1 MSDRAR
7 ASAHLGMLLTT
18 LIWGGNFT
26 ISKLALREI
35 PPLPFTAIR
44 FLVGSV
50 VFLFLLWRLGRLRW
64 PPAGLGW
71 PLIILGVIGNTLYQL
86 CFIEG
91 LFRTSAT
98 DASLILASLPTI
110 VTVSAAL
117 LGLEQTTA
125 RQRWGVL
132 LATVGVVAIVL
143 RNGVGP
149 GGGDLVG
156 DLLMLAATGCWT
168 IYSLGLRRIS
178 GSMPALELTAWTLFT
193 GTPGLLLLGVPGM
206 AALDWGGVSV
216 PGWIAVAYAALLSL
230 TAAYFL
236 WSRSI
241 QALGAGRT
249 AIYSC
254 GVPLVAA
261 TVALFLLGEAPTVA
275 HAIGA
280 TLIIAGVLLSN
291 RAIRSPIPPA
301 E

>member
-1 MSDRAR
+1 
-7 ASAHLGMLLTT
+7 MLLTT

-44 FLVGSV
+44 FVAGSLVLAIV
-50 VFLFLLWRLGRLRW
+50 LFRLDRLRW
-64 PPAGLGW
+64 PPTGMGW

-86 CFIEG
+86 CFIHG

-98 DASLILASLPTI
+98 DAALILASLPTI

-117 LGLEQTTA
+117 LGLEQTTV
-125 RQRWGVL
+125 RQRWGVV
-132 LATVGVVAIVL
+132 LATAGVVAIVL
-143 RNGVGP
+143 RNGFGQ

-178 GSMPALELTAWTLFT
+178 GSMPALELTGWTLFT
-193 GTPGLLLLGVPGM
+193 GTPGLLLLGLPGLV
-206 AALDWGGVSV
+206 ALDWGGVTLV
-216 PGWIAVAYAALLSL
+216 GWSAVVYATLLSL

-241 QALGAGRT
+241 QVLGAGRT

-254 GVPLVAA
+254 GVPLIAA
-261 TVALFLLGEAPTVA
+261 IVALLVLDEQPTFA
-275 HAIGA
+275 HALGA
-280 TLIIAGVLLSN
+280 TLIISGVLLNN
-291 RAIRSPIPPA
+291 RVRVPSTPPA

>member
-1 MSDRAR
+1 
-7 ASAHLGMLLTT
+7 MLLTT

-35 PPLPFTAIR
+35 PPLQFTAIR
-44 FLVGSV
+44 FVAGSLVLAIV
-50 VFLFLLWRLGRLRW
+50 LLRLDRLRW
-64 PPAGLGW
+64 PPAGMGW
-71 PLIILGVIGNTLYQL
+71 PLIILGLIGNTLYQL
-86 CFIEG
+86 CFIHG

-98 DASLILASLPTI
+98 DAALILASLPTM

-117 LGLEQTTA
+117 LGLEQTTV
-125 RQRWGVL
+125 RQRWGVV
-132 LATVGVVAIVL
+132 LATTGVVAIVL
-143 RNGVGP
+143 RNGFGQ

-193 GTPGLLLLGVPGM
+193 GTPGLFLMGLPGLV
-206 AALDWGGVSV
+206 ALDWGGVSLA
-216 PGWIAVAYAALLSL
+216 GWAAVGYAALLSL
-230 TAAYFL
+230 TAAYVL

-241 QALGAGRT
+241 RALGAGRT

-261 TVALFLLGEAPTVA
+261 TVALLLLGEQPTLA
-275 HAIGA
+275 HALGA
-280 TLIIAGVLLSN
+280 TLIISGVLLSN
-291 RAIRSPIPPA
+291 RGLVPSTPPP

>member
-1 MSDRAR
+1 
-7 ASAHLGMLLTT
+7 MLLTT

-44 FLVGSV
+44 FVAGSLVLAIV
-50 VFLFLLWRLGRLRW
+50 LRRLDRLRW
-64 PPAGLGW
+64 PPAGMGW
-71 PLIILGVIGNTLYQL
+71 PLILLGGIGNTIYQL
-86 CFIEG
+86 CFITG

-98 DASLILASLPTI
+98 DAALILSSLPTI
-110 VTVSAAL
+110 VTVSAGF
-117 LGLEQTTA
+117 LGLEQTTV
-125 RQRWGVL
+125 RQRWGVA
-132 LATVGVVAIVL
+132 LATTGVVAIVL
-143 RNGVGP
+143 RNGFGH

-178 GSMPALELTAWTLFT
+178 GSMPALEITAWTLFT
-193 GTPGLLLLGVPGM
+193 GTPVLLLVGLPGLVT
-206 AALDWGGVSV
+206 LDWRGVSV
-216 PGWIAVAYAALLSL
+216 IGWAAVGYAAMLSL

-261 TVALFLLGEAPTVA
+261 TVALLLLGEQPTIA
-275 HAIGA
+275 HAVGA
-280 TLIIAGVLLSN
+280 ALIIAGVLLSN
-291 RAIRSPIPPA
+291 RAATPDSPPA

>member
-1 MSDRAR
+1 MPDRSR

-44 FLVGSV
+44 FVAGSLVLAIV
-50 VFLFLLWRLGRLRW
+50 LWRLDRLRW
-64 PPAGLGW
+64 PPAGMGW
-71 PLIILGVIGNTLYQL
+71 PLIVLGIIGNTLYQL
-86 CFIEG
+86 CFIHG

-98 DASLILASLPTI
+98 DAALILASLPTI
-110 VTVSAAL
+110 VTVSAGL
-117 LGLEQTTA
+117 LGLEQTTP
-125 RQRWGVL
+125 RQRWGVV
-132 LATVGVVAIVL
+132 LATAGVVAIVQ
-143 RNGVGP
+143 RNGLGQ
-149 GGGDLVG
+149 GGGDQVG
-156 DLLMLAATGCWT
+156 DQLMHSATGCWT
-168 IYSLGLRRIS
+168 VYSLGLRRIS

-193 GTPGLLLLGVPGM
+193 GTPGLLIVGLPGLV
-206 AALDWGGVSV
+206 ALDWGGVSTV
-216 PGWIAVAYAALLSL
+216 GWAAVAYAALLSL
-230 TAAYFL
+230 TAAYVL

-261 TVALFLLGEAPTVA
+261 IVALLLLGEQPTIA

-291 RAIRSPIPPA
+291 RALVQATPPA

>member
-35 PPLPFTAIR
+35 PPLQFTAIR
-44 FLVGSV
+44 FVAGSLVLAIV
-50 VFLFLLWRLGRLRW
+50 LLRLDRLRW
-64 PPAGLGW
+64 PPAGMGW
-71 PLIILGVIGNTLYQL
+71 PLIILGLIGNTLYQL
-86 CFIEG
+86 CFIHG

-98 DASLILASLPTI
+98 DAALILASLPTM

-117 LGLEQTTA
+117 LGLEQTTV
-125 RQRWGVL
+125 RQRWGVV
-132 LATVGVVAIVL
+132 LATTGVVAIVL
-143 RNGVGP
+143 RNGFGQ

-193 GTPGLLLLGVPGM
+193 GTPGLFLMGLPGLV
-206 AALDWGGVSV
+206 ALDWGGVSV
-216 PGWIAVAYAALLSL
+216 AGWAAVGYAALLSL
-230 TAAYFL
+230 TAAYVL

-241 QALGAGRT
+241 RALGAGRT

-261 TVALFLLGEAPTVA
+261 TVALLLLGEQPTLA
-275 HAIGA
+275 HALGA
-280 TLIIAGVLLSN
+280 TLIISGVLLSN
-291 RAIRSPIPPA
+291 RGLVPSTPPP